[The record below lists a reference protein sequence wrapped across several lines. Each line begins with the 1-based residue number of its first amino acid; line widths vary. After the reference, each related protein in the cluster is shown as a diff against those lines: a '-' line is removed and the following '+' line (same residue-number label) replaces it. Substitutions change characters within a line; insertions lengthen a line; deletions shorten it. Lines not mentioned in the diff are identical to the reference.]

1 MGSLRSAFDELTS
14 HELRYAS
21 DDDLID
27 DLDELE
33 RASGVLEVERSRRIA
48 ELERRATFGLSGH
61 RSMASWLTARF
72 RLAWSVASRRVHRA
86 RALEAMPLVRAA
98 LIEGEISLTAAD
110 ELVAAREADLERFVE
125 VEAAFVDVARELPLF
140 DLRRATQPWRAF
152 ADRVGFEREHE
163 HRFERRR
170 LHLSPLMDG
179 MVRID
184 GDLDP
189 ETGQTVITALRAVQD
204 TDVRAGR
211 DDRTAP
217 QRRADA
223 LGELCRRWLD
233 RADRPTVGGERPHV
247 TVVVDVETLEGRAGR
262 RSDLEEAGRIPAE
275 AARRIACDASIARV
289 ITDGRSMPL
298 DVGRRTPVVS
308 APLRRAVVV
317 RDEHCT
323 FPGCDRPPGWC
334 DAHHVRHW
342 ADGGATSLDN
352 LALLCRAHHRLI
364 HARRFTVEM
373 REGRARFAAADGTV
387 LGGGPAP

>member
-1 MGSLRSAFDELTS
+1 MGSLRSAFDELSS

-21 DDDLID
+21 DDDLIG

-33 RASGVLEVERSRRIA
+33 RASGVLEIERSRRIA
-48 ELERRATFGLSGH
+48 ELERRGTFGVSGH
-61 RSMASWLTARF
+61 RSMAAWLASRF
-72 RLAWSVASRRVHRA
+72 ALAWSVASRRVHRA

-98 LIEGEISLTAAD
+98 LADGEISTSAAE
-110 ELVAAREADLERFVE
+110 ELVAVREADPDRFAE
-125 VEAAFVDVARELPLF
+125 VEATLVEVARELPLD
-140 DLRRATQPWRAF
+140 DLRRATAHWRAL
-152 ADRVGFEREHE
+152 ADRERFEADHE
-163 HRFERRR
+163 RRFERRS
-170 LHLSPLMDG
+170 LHVSPLLDG

-204 TDVRAGR
+204 ADVRSGP
-211 DDRTAP
+211 DERTAP

-233 RADRPTVGGERPHV
+233 RADRPMVAGERPHL
-247 TVVVDVETLEGRAGR
+247 TVVVDVETLRGRAGR

-275 AARRIACDASIARV
+275 AARRIACDASVARV
-289 ITDGRSMPL
+289 ITDARSMPL

-308 APLRRAVVV
+308 APMRRAVVV
-317 RDEHCT
+317 RDRHCT

-342 ADGGATSLDN
+342 ADGGPTALDN
-352 LALLCRAHHRLI
+352 LTLLCRAHHRLI
-364 HARRFTVEM
+364 HTRRFTVGM
-373 REGRARFAAADGTV
+373 HEGRARFSRADGTPV
-387 LGGGPAP
+387 VPP